1 MWLAQR
7 LISVVDAL
15 YIKPLHGLVSRNLFG
30 YGLCGAV
37 NMALDIV
44 WYFLIYHY
52 VVCENYVDLGFVVMS
67 PHILSLF
74 IVFPITFFTGFW
86 LNRHVA
92 FRATKVSSGKQ
103 LWRYALSVV
112 GSILINYVCMKL
124 FVEVCAIWPTPSKM
138 LTTVVSVCYSYL
150 MARYVTFMPDSEDS
164 SK

>member
-150 MARYVTFMPDSEDS
+150 MARYVTFMPDSEDP

>member
-52 VVCENYVDLGFVVMS
+52 VVCESYVDLGFVVMS

-112 GSILINYVCMKL
+112 CSILINYVCMKL

>member
-52 VVCENYVDLGFVVMS
+52 VVCESYVDLGFVVMS

>member
-52 VVCENYVDLGFVVMS
+52 VVCESYVDLGFVVMS

-138 LTTVVSVCYSYL
+138 LTTVVSVYYSYL

>member
-52 VVCENYVDLGFVVMS
+52 VVRENYVDLGIIVMS

-86 LNRHVA
+86 LNRNVA
-92 FRATKVSSGKQ
+92 FCATDVNSRKQ

-112 GSILINYVCMKL
+112 GSILINYVCMKF
-124 FVEVCAIWPTPSKM
+124 FVEICAIWPTPSKM
-138 LTTVVSVCYSYL
+138 LTTVVSVCYSYI
-150 MARYVTFMPDSEDS
+150 MARYFTFINRLDMS
-164 SK
+164 SN

>member
-7 LISVVDAL
+7 LINIVDAL
-15 YIKPLHGLVSRNLFG
+15 YIKPLHGLISRNLFG

-52 VVCENYVDLGFVVMS
+52 VVCESYVDLGFVVIS

-86 LNRHVA
+86 LNRNVA
-92 FRATKVSSGKQ
+92 FRATHIGSQKQ
-103 LWRYALSVV
+103 LFRYALSVV

-124 FVEVCAIWPTPSKM
+124 FVETFNIWPTPSKM
-138 LTTVVSVCYSYL
+138 ITTLISVCYSYL
-150 MARYVTFMPDSEDS
+150 MARYVTFMPDSS
-164 SK
+164 NCL

>member
-44 WYFLIYHY
+44 WYFIIYHY
-52 VVCENYVDLGFVVMS
+52 VVSESYVDLGFVVMS

>member
-1 MWLAQR
+1 M
-7 LISVVDAL
+7 DAL

-52 VVCENYVDLGFVVMS
+52 VVCESYVDLGFVVMS